1 MLASILEGEIETVT
15 EDGKRVIVRQLVE
28 AIVYEPYSDP
38 KTRKNGQRSWWLKNE
53 MSVRRINDRTFEV
66 FDTKEKLRKI

>member
-1 MLASILEGEIETVT
+1 MLASILEAEIETVT

-28 AIVYEPYSDP
+28 AIASEPYSDP

-53 MSVRRINDRTFEV
+53 MSVRRINDHTFEV
-66 FDTKEKLRKI
+66 LDTKERLHKI